1 MSNENEVVNA
11 QTQLYDDDGFREKSE
26 AERTAIQNH
35 WLAIKWRKFTY
46 FYSMLLL
53 IFSLVVIVY
62 GIGKQWTN
70 PPWKPKDSHPAVD
83 IIAFFAM
90 LTWISL
96 LEGAQIS
103 LVGLQNVD
111 MEKYKKS
118 HPRAYKCCKWIH
130 QGANVEKFLVGRQ
143 FLLLFNGF
151 LVSRVGSGKYEDY
164 HMGSWNWNDET
175 TDFFWLNST
184 LLMVVIIALA
194 QLPSQLLAADKM
206 MGFLDLRFAACY
218 WTVVWP
224 CMIVE
229 FIGLTHATYLLKD
242 FLAWAVGI
250 DQNEG
255 NPEKRMTKN
264 FFYYLRCFISV
275 AAVLFSAVFIG
286 KGIAMG
292 QTGATQGNGWKNLPG
307 GVALAVSI
315 FIVFI
320 IACSEGVQVSALA
333 LAGTR
338 TSDFRKQSP
347 LAYRTTQLLYAG
359 RNMQAFLVGRQFF
372 VAMTI
377 VLLAKVT
384 GYAGEDGILV
394 NNKSDWG
401 MGKGFNEGLLQTGFL
416 GAIFVVNVGQLA
428 SQVLASVFPIAFIN
442 NHFINWIL
450 RIMLFVEFL
459 GVVNACWPLTWF
471 LDMVSG
477 LPKDPIHGDE
487 SVDTPANQ
495 ILDRKK
501 SLGIPVAKGTTPFD
515 LDQPEQEYH
524 VDYTY
529 KVSYI

>member
-1 MSNENEVVNA
+1 
-11 QTQLYDDDGFREKSE
+11 
-26 AERTAIQNH
+26 
-35 WLAIKWRKFTY
+35 
-46 FYSMLLL
+46 
-53 IFSLVVIVY
+53 
-62 GIGKQWTN
+62 
-70 PPWKPKDSHPAVD
+70 
-83 IIAFFAM
+83 
-90 LTWISL
+90 
-96 LEGAQIS
+96 
-103 LVGLQNVD
+103 
-111 MEKYKKS
+111 
-118 HPRAYKCCKWIH
+118 
-130 QGANVEKFLVGRQ
+130 
-143 FLLLFNGF
+143 
-151 LVSRVGSGKYEDY
+151 
-164 HMGSWNWNDET
+164 
-175 TDFFWLNST
+175 
-184 LLMVVIIALA
+184 
-194 QLPSQLLAADKM
+194 
-206 MGFLDLRFAACY
+206 
-218 WTVVWP
+218 
-224 CMIVE
+224 
-229 FIGLTHATYLLKD
+229 
-242 FLAWAVGI
+242 
-250 DQNEG
+250 
-255 NPEKRMTKN
+255 MTKN

-338 TSDFRKQSP
+338 TSDFRKKSP

-384 GYAGEDGILV
+384 GYAGEDGVLV

-428 SQVLASVFPIAFIN
+428 SQVLASVFPISFIN

-450 RIMLFVEFL
+450 KIMLFVEFL
-459 GVVNACWPLTWF
+459 GVVNACWPLTWA
-471 LDMVSG
+471 LDAISG

-501 SLGIPVAKGTTPFD
+501 SLGIPVTKGTTPFD
-515 LDQPEQEYH
+515 LNQPEQEYH

>member
-1 MSNENEVVNA
+1 
-11 QTQLYDDDGFREKSE
+11 
-26 AERTAIQNH
+26 
-35 WLAIKWRKFTY
+35 
-46 FYSMLLL
+46 
-53 IFSLVVIVY
+53 
-62 GIGKQWTN
+62 
-70 PPWKPKDSHPAVD
+70 
-83 IIAFFAM
+83 
-90 LTWISL
+90 
-96 LEGAQIS
+96 
-103 LVGLQNVD
+103 
-111 MEKYKKS
+111 
-118 HPRAYKCCKWIH
+118 
-130 QGANVEKFLVGRQ
+130 
-143 FLLLFNGF
+143 
-151 LVSRVGSGKYEDY
+151 
-164 HMGSWNWNDET
+164 MG
-175 TDFFWLNST
+175 
-184 LLMVVIIALA
+184 
-194 QLPSQLLAADKM
+194 
-206 MGFLDLRFAACY
+206 DLRFAACY

-338 TSDFRKQSP
+338 TSDFRKTSP
-347 LAYRTTQLLYAG
+347 LAYRTTQLLFAG

-384 GYAGEDGILV
+384 GYAGEDGVLV

-401 MGKGFNEGLLQTGFL
+401 MGKGFNEG
-416 GAIFVVNVGQLA
+416 QLA
-428 SQVLASVFPIAFIN
+428 SQVLASVFPISFIN

-459 GVVNACWPLTWF
+459 GVVSAGWPLTWF
-471 LDMVSG
+471 LDYVFG

-501 SLGIPVAKGTTPFD
+501 SLGIPVAKGTAPFD
-515 LDQPEQEYH
+515 LDQPEREYH

-529 KVSYI
+529 KVDYN